1 MRKCILCVW
10 CSKGLLHHSAIH
22 VSLFFMHSFMHFS
35 HLLLITGMAF
45 SLARK
50 ILCRF
55 LVILNAVKMQKKLC
69 ETISSGLFY
78 HKSLILEKA
87 KPSRGFLSPLYTQ
100 ISDVTDVFYPFLSN
114 LTHHWPSSFA
124 SPAYHMMFL
133 CPDMVYSHPT
143 ESPPFSL

>member
-1 MRKCILCVW
+1 
-10 CSKGLLHHSAIH
+10 
-22 VSLFFMHSFMHFS
+22 MHSFMHFS

-87 KPSRGFLSPLYTQ
+87 KPSSGFLSPLYTQ
-100 ISDVTDVFYPFLSN
+100 ISDVTCILSFLVKSHSPLAKLICLPCLPHDVSLSRYGLFTPN
-114 LTHHWPSSFA
+114 REPSIFTV
-124 SPAYHMMFL
+124 MFEEEGCVL
-133 CPDMVYSHPT
+133 
-143 ESPPFSL
+143 SL